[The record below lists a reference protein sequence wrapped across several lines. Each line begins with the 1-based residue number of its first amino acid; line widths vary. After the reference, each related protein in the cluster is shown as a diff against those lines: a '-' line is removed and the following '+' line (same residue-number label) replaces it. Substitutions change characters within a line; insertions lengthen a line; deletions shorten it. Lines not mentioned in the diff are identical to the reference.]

1 MPPLAPRHLIPAFI
15 ALLLLTWAQQ
25 AAATGLPRCGLF
37 AAEGG
42 GNQLR
47 VDGPDRGV
55 AKNTHISDRPFVVQE
70 IDGELSL
77 VNLTFGVASGL
88 NVQRG
93 GRVLQQGNTRY
104 RLIQPAAC
112 LPRSSTRQ
120 AAAWQMPSAALTGII
135 MS

>member
-1 MPPLAPRHLIPAFI
+1 MPPFAPRHLIPAFI

-25 AAATGLPRCGLF
+25 AANRSATLWLF

-77 VNLTFGVASGL
+77 VNLTFGVTSGL